1 MLNLKNFL
9 FFFIL
14 FIIGINSI
22 FAQQIKVIT
31 YNIRL
36 DVAIDG
42 ANQWGKRT
50 NAVDSLLKKHS
61 PDVLCIQEGLY
72 NQILDLQTML
82 TNYFYVG
89 VGRDDGKEKGE
100 FSAIFFKKSMF
111 KLVTSN
117 TFWLSP
123 TPEIAGSKGWDAAI
137 TRICSYGKVKLKK
150 TNKSLFVFNTH
161 FDHIGETAR
170 QESAKLILNKI
181 TEIAGND
188 AVILSGDFNSEPN
201 SVAYSNIT
209 NYNNHPFK
217 DSYIKSK
224 NKDCTFTGFE
234 VKSNICKRIDFIFYD
249 KNFKLKNYQI
259 INDNNGEYYPSDHL
273 AVEAIFKIK

>member
-82 TNYFYVG
+82 SNYFYVG
-89 VGRDDGKEKGE
+89 VGRDDGNEKGE
-100 FSAIFFKKSMF
+100 FSAIFFKK
-111 KLVTSN
+111 T
-117 TFWLSP
+117 
-123 TPEIAGSKGWDAAI
+123 
-137 TRICSYGKVKLKK
+137 C
-150 TNKSLFVFNTH
+150 
-161 FDHIGETAR
+161 
-170 QESAKLILNKI
+170 LN
-181 TEIAGND
+181 
-188 AVILSGDFNSEPN
+188 
-201 SVAYSNIT
+201 
-209 NYNNHPFK
+209 
-217 DSYIKSK
+217 
-224 NKDCTFTGFE
+224 
-234 VKSNICKRIDFIFYD
+234 
-249 KNFKLKNYQI
+249 
-259 INDNNGEYYPSDHL
+259 
-273 AVEAIFKIK
+273 

>member
-1 MLNLKNFL
+1 MLKLKNLLFTFL
-9 FFFIL
+9 L
-14 FIIGINSI
+14 FIVVTNSI
-22 FAQQIKVIT
+22 ISKQIKIIT

-36 DVAIDG
+36 DVAVDG
-42 ANQWGKRT
+42 LNQWGKRT
-50 NAVDSLLKKHS
+50 KTVDSLLKKYS
-61 PDVLCIQEGLY
+61 PDVLCIQEGLF
-72 NQILDLQTML
+72 NQMLDLQTML
-82 TNYFYVG
+82 PNYFYVG

-100 FSAIFFKKSMF
+100 FSAVFFKKSMF
-111 KLVTSN
+111 ELVTSN

-137 TRICSYGKVKLKK
+137 TRICSYGKVKLKN
-150 TNKSLFVFNTH
+150 TNKLLFVFNTH
-161 FDHIGETAR
+161 SDHIGEKAR

-188 AVILSGDFNSEPN
+188 AVILTGDFNSEPN
-201 SVAYSNIT
+201 SLAYNNIT

-217 DSYIKSK
+217 DTFTKSK

-234 VKSNICKRIDFIFYD
+234 IKSTICKRIDFIFYD

-259 INDNNGEYYPSDHL
+259 INDNNGIYYPSDHL
-273 AVEAIFKIK
+273 AVQAILKIR